1 MQLLAQIQSLNFS
14 APLPETLLAVE
25 QRFEAPR
32 ATDVTE
38 AVGEALE
45 RSELLAQIKPGASV
59 AVGAGSRGIANI
71 PVIIKAV
78 VDQLRA
84 AGADPFVFP
93 AMGSHGGATAEGQRT
108 MLAELGVT
116 PTSVGAEIRATMEV
130 TQIGQI
136 PDGPSLF
143 QDVISAG
150 ADQTLLVN
158 RVKPHTDFRGRLE
171 SGLAKMAVIGLGKQH
186 GAAIMHTWGVEGFQ
200 RFLAPAARIYEAN
213 TNIVGGLAI
222 LENAYDETAEIIG
235 LKAAEIGG
243 AKEVELQA
251 RSKDLMASL
260 PFPEIDVLV
269 VRQLGKDISGTGMDT
284 NIIGRLMIPRQPE
297 TFGGPDIAVIAVL
310 DLTEATHGNATGI
323 GLANITT
330 ARVAQKTDW
339 VATYTNAV
347 TSGIFG
353 MQRASLP
360 LTFASDEQALQVAL
374 RCCGQ
379 LPEAARLVFIDDTL
393 ALNRLWVSPNLR
405 PAVEAHPR
413 LSIISEQPL
422 TFSATGVMTQP
433 WSLMIRAAL
442 LPGMD

>member
-1 MQLLAQIQSLNFS
+1 MQLLDQIQSLNFP

-25 QRFEAPR
+25 QRF
-32 ATDVTE
+32 DVPTAADV
-38 AVGEALE
+38 AVAVSEALKG
-45 RSELLAQIKPGASV
+45 SELLTRIKPGASV
-59 AVGAGSRGIANI
+59 AVGAGSRGIANL
-71 PVIIKAV
+71 PVIVKAA
-78 VDQLRA
+78 VDRLRA
-84 AGADPFVFP
+84 VGAKPFVFP

-116 PTSVGAEIRATMEV
+116 PASVGAEIRATMEV
-130 TQIGQI
+130 TRIGQI
-136 PDGPSLF
+136 PDGPPLF
-143 QDVISAG
+143 QDVISAA
-150 ADQTLLVN
+150 ADQALLIN

-186 GAAIMHTWGVEGFQ
+186 GAAIMHAWGAEGFQ

-222 LENAYDETAEIIG
+222 LENAYDETAEIVG
-235 LKAAEIGG
+235 LLAAEIGG
-243 AKEVELQA
+243 PKEVELQA
-251 RSKDLMASL
+251 RAKDLMASL

-269 VRQLGKDISGTGMDT
+269 VRELGKDISGTGMDT

-339 VATYTNAV
+339 AATYTNAI

-353 MQRASLP
+353 MQRVSLP
-360 LTFASDEQALQVAL
+360 LTLASDEQALQVTL
-374 RCCGQ
+374 RGCGRP
-379 LPEAARLVFIDDTL
+379 PEAARLVFIGDTL
-393 ALNRLWVSPNLR
+393 TLDRLWVSPNLR

-413 LSIISEQPL
+413 LSIVSEQPL
-422 TFSATGVMTQP
+422 AFSSNGIMTQP
-433 WSLMIRAAL
+433 WL
-442 LPGMD
+442 LDD